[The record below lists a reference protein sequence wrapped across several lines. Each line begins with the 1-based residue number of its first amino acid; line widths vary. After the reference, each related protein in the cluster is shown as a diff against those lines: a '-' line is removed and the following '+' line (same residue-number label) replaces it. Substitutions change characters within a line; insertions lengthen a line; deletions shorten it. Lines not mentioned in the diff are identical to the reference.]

1 MTLTFNPES
10 YTSLLVRY
18 QPKPLVTPTEYEAAI
33 ALASNLEHGSN
44 VTAEEETLLEL
55 LVTLIEKYELDHE
68 PAIPVSSGR
77 SVLIHLMDAQ
87 DLEPSDLVEVLGNT
101 EVVEQILNGQRSI
114 DLSQARSLSIGKY
127 WLEWTTTYLW
137 LCDAD

>member
-18 QPKPLVTPTEYEAAI
+18 QPKPIVTPTEYEAAI
-33 ALASNLEHGSN
+33 ALASDLEHRSN
-44 VTAEEETLLEL
+44 VTTEEETLLEL

-68 PAIPVSSGR
+68 PAIPLSSGR

-87 DLEPSDLVEVLGNT
+87 DLEPSDLVEVLGNL
-101 EVVEQILNGQRSI
+101 EVIEPI
-114 DLSQARSLSIGKY
+114 
-127 WLEWTTTYLW
+127 
-137 LCDAD
+137 

>member
-18 QPKPLVTPTEYEAAI
+18 QPKPITTPTEYEAAI
-33 ALASNLEHGSN
+33 ALASDLEHRSN
-44 VTAEEETLLEL
+44 VTTEEETLLEL

-68 PAIPVSSGR
+68 PIIPMSSGR
-77 SVLIHLMDAQ
+77 SVLVHLMDAQ
-87 DLEPSDLVEVLGNT
+87 DLEPSDLVEVLGNA

-114 DLSQARSLSIGKY
+114 DLKQARSLAER
-127 WLEWTTTYLW
+127 LHV
-137 LCDAD
+137 DAQVFL

>member
-10 YTSLLVRY
+10 YTNLLVRY
-18 QPKPLVTPTEYEAAI
+18 QPKPIATPTEYESAI
-33 ALASNLEHGSN
+33 ALASDLEHRSN

-68 PAIPVSSGR
+68 PIIPLSSGL
-77 SVLIHLMDAQ
+77 SVLVHLMDAQ
-87 DLEPSDLVEVLGNT
+87 DLEPSDLAEVLGNA

-114 DLSQARSLSIGKY
+114 DLKQARSLAER
-127 WLEWTTTYLW
+127 LHV
-137 LCDAD
+137 DAQVFL